1 MYGTSFPRPSIRAF
15 ARIGMLN
22 EAHDNGASQPGDSTL
37 AHCLKEMLILQGR
50 DLIYLIMVALDE

>member
-1 MYGTSFPRPSIRAF
+1 
-15 ARIGMLN
+15 MLN

-50 DLIYLIMVALDE
+50 DLIYFIMVALDE